1 MGIGIALQEPEQ
13 LIDDTLEMNFLGGE
27 QRKAFLEVETHLMAE
42 DADGTGAGAVA
53 LLVALIEDALQ

>member
-1 MGIGIALQEPEQ
+1 
-13 LIDDTLEMNFLGGE
+13 MNFLGGE